1 MQNLI
6 ICLESLGEIS
16 CFYRE
21 VKMLFFWSK
30 KGFCF
35 CFLPFKKG
43 YYLIASVYT
52 AVTPAEILYRPHFNM
67 VNFPY
72 IIL

>member
-21 VKMLFFWSK
+21 GKMLFVWSK

-43 YYLIASVYT
+43 YYLIAFISSSFQYGEFSLHYFI
-52 AVTPAEILYRPHFNM
+52 AVRFNGH
-67 VNFPY
+67 PT
-72 IIL
+72 